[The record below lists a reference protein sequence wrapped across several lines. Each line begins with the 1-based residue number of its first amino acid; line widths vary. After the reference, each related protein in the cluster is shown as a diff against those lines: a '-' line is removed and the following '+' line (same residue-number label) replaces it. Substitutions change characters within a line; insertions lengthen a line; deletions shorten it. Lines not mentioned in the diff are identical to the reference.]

1 MIVVFHS
8 KCSTQGIALCRMK
21 DSSSEASPQADW
33 VPLGHHRN
41 RTNLGFLRLFHFNT
55 LDHLL
60 QISVFLFFSFQNGLF
75 QLSDP
80 FQSEQLESCWKG
92 KRDTGTE
99 GMVTDQQW

>member
-1 MIVVFHS
+1 M
-8 KCSTQGIALCRMK
+8 ALMALAAKKKMLLLTAAAVAC
-21 DSSSEASPQADW
+21 DS
-33 VPLGHHRN
+33 H
-41 RTNLGFLRLFHFNT
+41 LFHFNT

-92 KRDTGTE
+92 KREERRRRGSPAAAAE
-99 GMVTDQQW
+99 V